1 MDSGKGK
8 NHTVRGLLLAGLL
21 YVGCVVLPLSGK
33 AEIVTRELGKNS
45 KGQTVSGYVF
55 QPGRSYQ
62 RRPRR
67 SNSVFGGRRDY
78 GRRGRGI
85 DYGYRYPLY
94 APAFYY
100 YVPHSYSY
108 PIHRYHHGGGSLSV
122 HVSF

>member
-1 MDSGKGK
+1 M
-8 NHTVRGLLLAGLL
+8 VRGLFLAGLL
-21 YVGCVVLPLSGK
+21 YVGCVIFPLPSK

-62 RRPRR
+62 RRSRR

-78 GRRGRGI
+78 GRGGRGI

-94 APAFYY
+94 TPSFYY

-108 PIHRYHHGGGSLSV
+108 PIHHYHHGGGSLSV